1 MGKKSKRRNP
11 KSSKNN
17 KKKPNSRG
25 GGEDDKN
32 FGIEWTVHDKKLA
45 PTEQRRSGGYDD
57 GLSDELAKASINKGE
72 DKVAAAQYP
81 KGSEEALDDAL
92 EHTWRTVRDP
102 FGVGI
107 CMGTY
112 FEWME
117 WANNIAYETPDQLV
131 NYLKEYEKDTKM
143 HKCQLDK
150 LSKEVSA
157 TGSCIEYIQALNCIF
172 HDTFRRVGVDHPPLL
187 NLEQGMMMMNMERMR
202 SQFGEGE
209 GVKEPV
215 HESHLKIWKGY
226 EDRAFKFMK
235 TVQNHL
241 LDPRPEWMLT
251 RQFTTLP
258 LKNRGKFPTAEERL
272 EFDYEDDEED
282 DGYLFGS
289 CNGFSGADVED
300 LLAQGVKPWD
310 DDAGAVLAAL
320 NGAYDY

>member
-11 KSSKNN
+11 KSSKIN
-17 KKKPNSRG
+17 KKKPSSSSGN
-25 GGEDDKN
+25 EDDKN
-32 FGIEWTVHDKKLA
+32 LGIKWTVHDKKLA
-45 PTEQRRSGGYDD
+45 PTEQSRSGGYDD
-57 GLSDELAKASINKGE
+57 GLSDELAKASINEGE
-72 DKVAAAQYP
+72 DKVAKQHP

-92 EHTWRTVRDP
+92 EHTWRKVRDP
-102 FGVGI
+102 YGVGI

-117 WANNIAYETPDQLV
+117 WANNIVYDSPDQLI
-131 NYLKEYEKDTKM
+131 NYWKEYEKDTKM
-143 HKCQLDK
+143 HKNQLYK
-150 LSKEVSA
+150 LSKE

-187 NLEQGMMMMNMERMR
+187 NLEQGMMMMNMERVR
-202 SQFGEGE
+202 SQFGNGE

-235 TVQNHL
+235 TVQDHL

-258 LKNRGKFPTAEERL
+258 LKNRGRYPTAEERL
-272 EFDYEDDEED
+272 EFEYEDDSEED
-282 DGYLFGS
+282 DYLFGS

-320 NGAYDY
+320 NGYDY